1 MPRERGPK
9 AGAPQ
14 EKVNARQTKMV
25 LVRLWKY
32 LSGQIWLLLAAL
44 AMTVVSNLLSLV
56 GPSLSGQAIDAI
68 GSKAGGVNFQR
79 VFYYCGLMLIFYV
92 VSSVLSYLLSILMV
106 TLSQRVIFSMRKD
119 LFDRLT
125 RLPVSFFDKNQAGE
139 IVSRMSYDIDT
150 VNASLSTDLIQILTS
165 VITVVGSFIMMV
177 RLSPPLVLIFLVTI
191 PVSIFFTR
199 YMATKVRPLFRKRS
213 AALGELNGYV
223 EEIISGQKTI
233 KAYHQEDTMIE
244 RFDQR
249 NKEAV
254 DAYYTADYYGTMTGP
269 TVNFIN
275 NLSLSLISVFGALLF
290 LYGKLSLGNVASFVL
305 YSRRFSGPI
314 NEVAN
319 IISELQSAVAAAE
332 RVFRLMDE
340 LPEPPDE
347 LNALPLKEVVGRVSL
362 EHVKFGYTPDREILH
377 DLSLEVEKG
386 QLIAVVGP
394 TGAGKT
400 TLINLLMRFYDL
412 NGGRILIDGQDIKN
426 VTRDSLRGAFS
437 MVLQDTWLFNGT
449 IQENI
454 AYARPESTKEEVI
467 EAAKAAHI
475 HRYIESLPQGYD
487 TVLSDDGVNISKG
500 QKQLMTIARA
510 MLMDST
516 MLILDEATSNVDTRT
531 EQQVQDACRKLMAGK
546 TCFVIAHRLS
556 TIRHADCILVVR
568 EGDIVEQ
575 GKHEALLSKGGFYAD
590 LYNAQFK

>member
-9 AGAPQ
+9 AGNLQ

-44 AMTVVSNLLSLV
+44 AMTVISNLLSLI

-92 VSSVLSYLLSILMV
+92 VSSALSYLLSVLMV

-119 LFDRLT
+119 LFDRLS

-177 RLSPPLVLIFLVTI
+177 RLSPSLVLIFVFTI
-191 PVSIFFTR
+191 PVSILFTR

-233 KAYHQEDTMIE
+233 KAYHQEETMTE

-269 TVNFIN
+269 TINFIN

-290 LYGKLSLGNVASFVL
+290 LYGKMTLGNVASFVL

-340 LPEPPDE
+340 LPEPPDD
-347 LNALPLKEVVGRVSL
+347 LNALPLKDVVGRVTL
-362 EHVKFGYTPDREILH
+362 EHVKFGYTKDREILH
-377 DLSLEVEKG
+377 DLSLEVDKG

-412 NGGRILIDGQDIKN
+412 NGGRILIDGQDIKT

-454 AYARPESTKEEVI
+454 AYARPESTKAEVI

-556 TIRHADCILVVR
+556 TIQHADCILVVKD
-568 EGDIVEQ
+568 GDIVEQ
-575 GKHEALLSKGGFYAD
+575 GNHRELLSKGGFYAD
-590 LYNAQFK
+590 LYSAQFK